1 MDVVSK
7 LIADQRKIN
16 KMNQRDSKN
25 RRFGLWHD
33 VFITTSSWGTF
44 RNNNISHM
52 EIVHYVNDFSEG
64 EYIIIPNE

>member
-1 MDVVSK
+1 M
-7 LIADQRKIN
+7 
-16 KMNQRDSKN
+16 DSKN